1 MQIFGAFREEIDRL
15 AASVLKKAVA
25 DDAVVLIHQTTEAQI
40 DMMLK
45 PKEKEA
51 VHAQRDK

>member
-1 MQIFGAFREEIDRL
+1 VQIFGAFREEIDRL